1 MDILT
6 IKKIYAAY
14 LSCDGRVTTD
24 SRRISGGEMF
34 FALKGEN
41 FDGDLFVAKALEAG
55 ASYAVASVECELD
68 DPRVFKVASTL
79 ETLWGLAAYHREKVN
94 IPTVG
99 ENGVL
104 TGGNRVTVIG
114 LTGTNG
120 KTTTKE
126 LINAVLSTTYNVCA
140 TEGNLN
146 NNIGVPLTV
155 LKLRGSDM
163 AAEKT
168 HDLALVEMGASHPG
182 DIDEL
187 TAVAHPDTGLI
198 TNVGKAHL
206 LGFGSFEGVKKTKGE
221 LYDYILSKGWKK
233 VFVNEDNP
241 HLVGMAS
248 DRMGLETVP
257 YGLKY
262 SGSEVLVSD
271 DDHPFLRIRIGERV
285 ISTNL
290 VGAYNAD
297 NVLAAIAVGDFFGVP
312 FETAAAAIE
321 AYVPSNNRS
330 MMKKTGRNTLIVDAY
345 NANPSSMDV
354 ALDNF
359 ALVSASRKIAMLGDM
374 RELGAESAA
383 EHARIAAK
391 ALAIPGCEVLFVGSE
406 FAAAAGSSARCFAS
420 SDELAAWL
428 RENPVDG
435 ATVLI
440 KGSNS
445 LKMINVIPEL

>member
-1 MDILT
+1 MDI
-6 IKKIYAAY
+6 IRKIYSAY
-14 LSCDGRVTTD
+14 LSCGGCVATD
-24 SRRISGGEMF
+24 TRKISGGELF

-55 ASYAVASVECELD
+55 VSYAVASRECKVD
-68 DPRVFKVASTL
+68 DPRVFKVDSTL
-79 ETLWGLAAYHREKVN
+79 ETLWELAAYHREHVN
-94 IPTVG
+94 IPTIG

-104 TGGNRVTVIG
+104 TGGKRVTVIG

-163 AAEKT
+163 AAGTT

-187 TAVAHPDTGLI
+187 TAVAHPDCGLI

-221 LYDYILSKGWKK
+221 LYDYILAKGWKK
-233 VFVNEDNP
+233 VFINEDNP
-241 HLVGMAS
+241 YLVAMAS
-248 DRMGLETVP
+248 ERQGLETVP
-257 YGLKY
+257 YGLRY
-262 SGSEVLVSD
+262 SGSEVLVCD
-271 DDHPFLRIRIGERV
+271 DTHPFLRLKIGERIV
-285 ISTNL
+285 ETNL
-290 VGAYNAD
+290 VGSYNAD
-297 NVLAAIAVGDFFGVP
+297 NVLAALAVGDFFGVS
-312 FETAAAAIE
+312 FAKAVAAIE

-345 NANPSSMDV
+345 NANPYSMDV

-359 ALVSASRKIAMLGDM
+359 ALVSAPRKIAMLGDM

-383 EHARIAAK
+383 EHTRIAAK
-391 ALAIPGCEVLFVGSE
+391 ALAIPGCEVLFVGPE
-406 FAAAAGSSARCFAS
+406 FAAAAPEARCFAT
-420 SDELAAWL
+420 SDQLAAYL
-428 RENPVDG
+428 GENPVEG
-435 ATVLI
+435 ATILI

-445 LKMINVIPEL
+445 LKMTNVIPEL

>member
-1 MDILT
+1 MDV
-6 IKKIYAAY
+6 IKKIYSAY
-14 LSCDGRVTTD
+14 LACDGRVTTD
-24 SRRISGGEMF
+24 SRKISGGEMF

-41 FDGDLFVAKALEAG
+41 FNGDLFVEKALEAG
-55 ASYAVASVECELD
+55 VSYAVASKECETK
-68 DPRVFKVASTL
+68 DPRVFKVDSTL
-79 ETLWGLAAYHREKVN
+79 ETLWALAAYHREHVR
-94 IPTVG
+94 IPALG

-187 TAVAHPDTGLI
+187 TAVAHPDCGLI

-221 LYDYILSKGWKK
+221 LYDYILAKGWKK
-233 VFVNEDNP
+233 VFLNEDNP
-241 HLVGMAS
+241 YLVEMVS
-248 DRMGLETVP
+248 DRQGLESVP
-257 YGLKY
+257 YGLKW

-271 DDHPFLRIRIGERV
+271 DSHPFLRVKIGERV
-285 ISTNL
+285 VETNL

-297 NVLAAIAVGDFFGVP
+297 NVLAAIAVGEFFGVP
-312 FETAAAAIE
+312 FEKAVAAIE

-359 ALVSASRKIAMLGDM
+359 AQIAADRKIVLLGDM
-374 RELGAESAA
+374 RELGDESRA
-383 EHARIAAK
+383 EHIRIAAK
-391 ALAIPGCEVLFVGSE
+391 ALAVPGCEAFFVGAE
-406 FAAAAGSSARCFAS
+406 FAAVAGPGARCFGT
-420 SDELAAWL
+420 SDELAEYL
-428 RENPVDG
+428 RNNPVNG
-435 ATVLI
+435 ATILI

-445 LKMINVIPEL
+445 LKMTNVIPEL

>member
-1 MDILT
+1 MDI
-6 IKKIYAAY
+6 IKKIYSAY

-24 SRRISGGEMF
+24 SRKISGGEMF
-34 FALKGEN
+34 FALRGEN
-41 FDGDLFVAKALEAG
+41 FNGDLFVGKALEAG
-55 ASYAVASVECELD
+55 VSYAVASTECDVD
-68 DPRVFKVASTL
+68 DPRVFKVESTL
-79 ETLWGLAAYHREKVN
+79 RTLWELAAYHREHVC
-94 IPTVG
+94 IPTLG
-99 ENGVL
+99 QNGVL
-104 TGGNRVTVIG
+104 TGGNRVTVVG

-155 LKLRGSDM
+155 LRLRGTDM
-163 AAEKT
+163 AAERT

-187 TAVAHPDTGLI
+187 TAVAHPDCGLI

-221 LYDYILSKGWKK
+221 LYDYILEKGWKT

-241 HLVGMAS
+241 HLVEMAS
-248 DRMGLETVP
+248 DRQGLETVP

-262 SGSEVLVSD
+262 SGSEVLVAD
-271 DDHPFLRIRIGERV
+271 EEHPFLRVRTGGRV
-285 ISTNL
+285 VSTNL

-359 ALVSASRKIAMLGDM
+359 AVVAAPRKAVMLGDM

-383 EHARIAAK
+383 EHARITAK
-391 ALAIPGCEVLFVGSE
+391 ALSIPDCEVFLVGSE
-406 FAAAAGSSARCFAS
+406 FTAAAGSSRARCFGS
-420 SDELAAWL
+420 SDELASWL
-428 RENPVDG
+428 HENPLEGLTILV
-435 ATVLI
+435 

-445 LKMINVIPEL
+445 LKMTNVIPEL